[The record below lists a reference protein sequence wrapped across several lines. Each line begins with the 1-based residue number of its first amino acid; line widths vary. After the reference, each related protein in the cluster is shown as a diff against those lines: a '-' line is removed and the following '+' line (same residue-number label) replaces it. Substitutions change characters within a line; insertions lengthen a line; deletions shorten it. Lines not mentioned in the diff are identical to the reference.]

1 MYHRNIVGVNAAKY
15 TRESPLPISNGGTF
29 NSTAAAFSATLKA
42 NKTYYYDAECDG
54 YMGKWMKA
62 KDGASG
68 KLMRLY
74 LVNSDGSV
82 RTVSGKPGA
91 FTPTADGTYY
101 FEVQSADS
109 SLTMHVWNF
118 SVVEYSDKV
127 EYAPNPDAVDAGS
140 GEIKIY
146 RPKSKQT
153 EVNGSALGI
162 FPLLSTSVHKKEF
175 MGSDYVTLQWD
186 ETCVPS
192 EEVLSIPLG
201 SYIMLDGM
209 KFRCLTQYTP
219 QQSDELTWH
228 YEVEFHAPVSALSV
242 KPFFFYM
249 DDLCETEFSING
261 EFKEFTDALV
271 TAIYKSTGET
281 WTIIAPDDLGTQ
293 ALTFSQATIFDALG
307 DIADAFGV
315 EWMATENSITF
326 IKDATSSSE
335 RTFNVGIDIAAP
347 SSSNSDEEYYN
358 RYYAFGSTR
367 NIVKSDYS
375 TLNASVT
382 SLSEARLK
390 LPTSSW
396 TDSDGVVYPA
406 CPYGYVDYAD
416 GSSTDDLERNACVKV
431 YDDIYPQSDLEVT
444 EVSTTTKKNDD
455 GEPYPVYTLKMKAT
469 SDGSVFKVE
478 NSTYN
483 KDGNPDGMLISG
495 LTISINFTSG
505 LLQGKEF
512 ELSLSANGK
521 EFTIVP
527 DTSEDIMVPND
538 LIIPQ
543 VGDKCII
550 FNIRM
555 PDSYRA
561 SAEHKLYKKLMEDIA
576 TAHSSNAELTLTS
589 YPTAGI
595 ASIDVADKIL
605 IKNGKQTISTRV
617 ASFEQCLDLPS
628 SWTITTGNGV
638 QTSKVK
644 TLTETINDV
653 KGVATTASKAGV
665 LANRAA
671 YKASQEL
678 IEQVFDPEG
687 DFFTETIKPLVVQTA
702 NVTVGTKSQQ
712 FVLDNLIFG
721 FSNGES
727 ENVAAYFYASAR
739 DSSITPSLHHY
750 AIDPDNVRTWN
761 FDKSYKVSYGGS
773 TSTLGTAF
781 SFSADTAG
789 CYIYAVCPR
798 FDGVDASTE
807 LNGTLLLTDQ
817 QILVEPASDNDNY
830 YFLLGML
837 SSEITTNG
845 FISRNVTLTY
855 GETAI
860 NGRNITTGRITSTD
874 GTTYFDLDT
883 GEIRG
888 NIEFNASEDNTA
900 LINNIINANTIVA
913 GAASSA
919 TSALSTA
926 KEALAK
932 AEEAAGEV
940 NPNLLRGTEYMRIGD
955 GTWESASFRHWS
967 GQGTLSSIDNSK
979 LSSFT
984 GEDTPSEIKTAGLL
998 ITPNKYSTDT
1008 TYTREKSFF
1017 QETYNSDCDT
1027 AEGDTVTMSA
1037 YVWASQGPMRWR
1049 YIQYGDGS
1057 FPDYS
1062 GYINQGWNK
1071 VTLTV
1076 TQPATPRGSIFYYR
1090 SSNTFTE
1097 QPYMIWANIK
1107 LEKGTE
1113 ATAWCEAN
1121 EDKNYL
1127 KEAIAEATQGTT
1139 TLGGGLV
1146 LSKYMGVR
1154 DSSGVIVAGMS
1165 GTSQATAGTLPMIW
1179 AGATANT
1186 SAAIQAAPFRVY
1198 NGGHVDMGDVS
1209 ITQGSGTKTLTISN
1223 GTITSLNSSKK
1234 SVFSSDTMGSIST
1247 AVSSSATT
1255 TSKTITAGNKSLYAK
1270 QIETS
1275 NKQAETISSTGTY
1288 SLTSYTTTKAA
1299 ALSIPAF
1306 SVTFYVDCDDI
1317 SHSITSTCT
1326 NDSWLSGIIAIVLK
1340 VGTTAYTLANG
1351 DLTDNLRDAVIK
1363 SATLSVSAQNITV
1376 PASTSIQLYISY
1388 AVTGKIFPWEQYD
1401 ADYDRWEYFDDA
1413 ATEDEVKVNF
1423 PSAVTLTIKEG
1434 EYRNSYYADG
1444 FFLQSASTQ
1453 YAGINSFDSSTLM
1466 QMRTGNALFKFTA
1479 NGLLQSMNG
1488 GNAFYRVSPVV
1499 MAFSINYNSTTNKYT
1514 IGSHYNP
1521 FGKTMGD
1528 INRDSAGKI
1537 TVNHNYGDWTFTFAT
1552 AIDATYSVF
1561 CKVVSFT
1568 STSVT
1573 IGRIDRDGN
1582 YRDGNF
1588 QVMLFDF
1595 HTY

>member
-1 MYHRNIVGVNAAKY
+1 MIDIYIINESGTAEVFKSVQPTDESYHLRELQGKDECEIKLELPEYVDFPLGCYITWKGNKYTLCAPAQIEKNGTRKLSYTLTFSGALKSLAKY
-15 TRESPLPISNGGTF
+15 RMRHIVSSTLQDSKLDFSITAYPHEILQMIVDNINYRESGWSVGKCEPTSMVTQTYSMTTVEQALANLAEECDTEYEIDGKTIHLRKVEYNKSNPISLQYGKGGGFIPGVARKNASDTNPMEILF
-29 NSTAAAFSATLKA
+29 VQGGEQNIDSSKYGCTTLLMPSNSGMIV
-42 NKTYYYDAECDG
+42 YYDGEN
-54 YMGKWMKA
+54 Y
-62 KDGASG
+62 
-68 KLMRLY
+68 RF
-74 LVNSDGSV
+74 VNSDG
-82 RTVSGKPGA
+82 T
-91 FTPTADGTYY
+91 
-101 FEVQSADS
+101 
-109 SLTMHVWNF
+109 
-118 SVVEYSDKV
+118 
-127 EYAPNPDAVDAGS
+127 
-140 GEIKIY
+140 
-146 RPKSKQT
+146 
-153 EVNGSALGI
+153 
-162 FPLLSTSVHKKEF
+162 
-175 MGSDYVTLQWD
+175 
-186 ETCVPS
+186 
-192 EEVLSIPLG
+192 
-201 SYIMLDGM
+201 
-209 KFRCLTQYTP
+209 
-219 QQSDELTWH
+219 
-228 YEVEFHAPVSALSV
+228 
-242 KPFFFYM
+242 
-249 DDLCETEFSING
+249 
-261 EFKEFTDALV
+261 
-271 TAIYKSTGET
+271 
-281 WTIIAPDDLGTQ
+281 
-293 ALTFSQATIFDALG
+293 
-307 DIADAFGV
+307 
-315 EWMATENSITF
+315 ATE
-326 IKDATSSSE
+326 
-335 RTFNVGIDIAAP
+335 
-347 SSSNSDEEYYN
+347 
-358 RYYAFGSTR
+358 
-367 NIVKSDYS
+367 
-375 TLNASVT
+375 
-382 SLSEARLK
+382 
-390 LPTSSW
+390 
-396 TDSDGVVYPA
+396 
-406 CPYGYVDYAD
+406 
-416 GSSTDDLERNACVKV
+416 
-431 YDDIYPQSDLEVT
+431 
-444 EVSTTTKKNDD
+444 DD
-455 GEPYPVYTLKMKAT
+455 G
-469 SDGSVFKVE
+469 
-478 NSTYN
+478 
-483 KDGNPDGMLISG
+483 
-495 LTISINFTSG
+495 
-505 LLQGKEF
+505 
-512 ELSLSANGK
+512 
-521 EFTIVP
+521 
-527 DTSEDIMVPND
+527 
-538 LIIPQ
+538 
-543 VGDKCII
+543 
-550 FNIRM
+550 FNA
-555 PDSYRA
+555 D
-561 SAEHKLYKKLMEDIA
+561 
-576 TAHSSNAELTLTS
+576 NA
-589 YPTAGI
+589 
-595 ASIDVADKIL
+595 
-605 IKNGKQTISTRV
+605 R
-617 ASFEQCLDLPS
+617 
-628 SWTITTGNGV
+628 
-638 QTSKVK
+638 
-644 TLTETINDV
+644 
-653 KGVATTASKAGV
+653 
-665 LANRAA
+665 
-671 YKASQEL
+671 
-678 IEQVFDPEG
+678 
-687 DFFTETIKPLVVQTA
+687 
-702 NVTVGTKSQQ
+702 
-712 FVLDNLIFG
+712 
-721 FSNGES
+721 
-727 ENVAAYFYASAR
+727 
-739 DSSITPSLHHY
+739 
-750 AIDPDNVRTWN
+750 
-761 FDKSYKVSYGGS
+761 SYKVSTDRMSIERADVAKSSYSEGAMTDTDIYPKRVGTVTAVINEDDNPKKVLFQDSSIPETLNYKELTAAGSSLNVVFNSGMLTGKTFEVNYNHARRQFAMVGTTIDDVAMPDETWRPAVGDEFVILNMVMPTDYLYNHTLHTGAEYDLLRAAVKYMYENEDDKYTFEGTLDTIWSKANWENIGGMIKPGGYVKFIDPQFEAAGVS
-773 TSTLGTAF
+773 LRITSVKESINNPFAPTIEISNSQNSSSVSSKISKIEAITPVAIETARRAAENFANRGFAAVKETTDMLSEQFEGYTESITPVSVQTMQTIVGDESLQYAFYATESGTEEVAPAVNYDSSSKTVTISYYDTDTTPYYLRHKTLGVTTMSTANYDGNTLKQWALYSFTSGDLDESKSYYIYVKAPTDTTEATSFLF
-781 SFSADTAG
+781 SDTAKQMEDETG
-789 CYIYAVCPR
+789 YY
-798 FDGVDASTE
+798 
-807 LNGTLLLTDQ
+807 LLLFG
-817 QILVEPASDNDNY
+817 
-830 YFLLGML
+830 FLNKPDTSGARSFAQMYGY
-837 SSEITTNG
+837 SEI
-845 FISRNVTLTY
+845 LP
-855 GETAI
+855 
-860 NGRNITTGRITSTD
+860 GRITTD
-874 GTTYFDLDT
+874 KVVSQDGKTGFDLVN
-883 GEIRG
+883 GRIYG

-900 LINNIINANTIVA
+900 LINNIINANTIVT

-998 ITPNKYSTDT
+998 ITPNKNSTDT

-1076 TQPATPRGSIFYYR
+1076 TQPTAPRGAIFYYR
-1090 SSNTFTE
+1090 YSNTFTE

-1306 SVTFYVDCDDI
+1306 SVTFYVDCDDS
-1317 SHSITSTCT
+1317 SHLITSTCT
-1326 NDSWLSGIIAIVLK
+1326 NDSWLSGTIAIVLK

-1363 SATLSVSAQNITV
+1363 SATLSVSAQNITA

-1413 ATEDEVKVNF
+1413 ATTDEVKVNF
-1423 PSAVTLTIKEG
+1423 QSAVTLTIKEG

-1444 FFLQSASTQ
+1444 FFLQSASTR

-1488 GNAFYRVSPVV
+1488 GGAFYRVSPVV
-1499 MAFSINYNSTTNKYT
+1499 MAFSINYNSTTDKYT
-1514 IGSHYNP
+1514 IFSHYNP

-1537 TVNHNYGDWTFTFAT
+1537 TVIHNYGDWTFTFAT

-1573 IGRIDRDGN
+1573 IGRIDRDGK